1 MILARMTATVC
12 GYSFCRNAAST
23 SSLTLPSFS
32 HMVRPAGPRISSI
45 MTSIFSLG
53 IPDLVRSRSVESCVP
68 TRALVEDIWS
78 AKSTNRRSI
87 TVGEILPR
95 LDMV

>member
-1 MILARMTATVC
+1 
-12 GYSFCRNAAST
+12 
-23 SSLTLPSFS
+23 
-32 HMVRPAGPRISSI
+32 